1 MSNPMDHV
9 QDSFHWHFFDSLP
22 GLHLPSVDTASLGT
36 IGLSKFM
43 ILQVIAAGL
52 IFWIYTGLAKRIR
65 SGEPARG
72 PFWNFWEVLLTFI
85 RDEVARPSIQPG
97 HHHHEEHSADD
108 QGHSHGHAGKHGH
121 GDDDHGHD
129 AGHDHG
135 EDPAAFADRYV
146 PFLWTMFLFILFN
159 NLLGMIPFLG
169 SATGSFTVTCVL
181 AGITFFFI
189 HGSAIARHGV
199 GGYIKSYIPSV
210 EAPGPIKLLLVPMIF
225 VIEII
230 SQFIKCFVLSVRLFA
245 NIFAGHLVLAFIM
258 SFIVVVKNSWLFYLV
273 TPASIGGVV
282 ALSLLELFVAFL
294 QAFVFTYLTAIFVGQ
309 VLAPEH

>member
-9 QDSFHWHFFDSLP
+9 QDSYHWHFLDSFP
-22 GLHLPSVDTASLGT
+22 GIHLPTLDTATLGT
-36 IGLSKFM
+36 VGLSKFM
-43 ILQVIAAGL
+43 ILQVIAVVL
-52 IFWIYTGLAKRIR
+52 IFWIYTGLAKRIKN
-65 SGEPARG
+65 GEPARG
-72 PFWNFWEVLLTFI
+72 AFWNFWEVLLTFI
-85 RDEVARPSIQPG
+85 RDEVAKPNIQPG
-97 HHHHEEHSADD
+97 HHHDD
-108 QGHSHGHAGKHGH
+108 HGHAGHDDPVHDGH
-121 GDDDHGHD
+121 E
-129 AGHDHG
+129 GHDHH

-181 AGITFFFI
+181 AAITFFFI
-189 HGSAIARHGV
+189 HGSAVARHGV
-199 GGYIKSYIPSV
+199 AGYVKSYIPTV
-210 EAPGPIKLLLVPMIF
+210 EAPLAIKALLVPMIF

-258 SFIVVVKNSWLFYLV
+258 SFIVLVKNSLLFYVV